1 MPAVFNNE
9 FSKTY
14 ADLLKSVKPAVML
27 DYKSELTDSEYNA
40 YPGPIFSGIKNL
52 DGIPEYHGQ
61 ETARAKKDASNDT
74 ATFFNELDREE
85 KLKEARLAADPE
97 LQFYKAVLERMRN
110 SHKDVVSIEAVK

>member
-74 ATFFNELDREE
+74 ATFFNEMDREE